1 MCLAEQDMT
10 VESQGTDAKCWC
22 SNHQRIVFQL
32 VLLSDSFEP
41 IPNEIYI
48 CLQYRDI
55 LGRKKT
61 EVGDM
66 VECLTTQKNYDI
78 WINVLYY
85 KMPRKVL
92 EPFWAIS
99 ESVFEPFEI

>member
-10 VESQGTDAKCWC
+10 VESQGTDAKC

-41 IPNEIYI
+41 IPKEIYI

-55 LGRKKT
+55 LGRKT
-61 EVGDM
+61 VRW
-66 VECLTTQKNYDI
+66 VT
-78 WINVLYY
+78 W
-85 KMPRKVL
+85 
-92 EPFWAIS
+92 
-99 ESVFEPFEI
+99 